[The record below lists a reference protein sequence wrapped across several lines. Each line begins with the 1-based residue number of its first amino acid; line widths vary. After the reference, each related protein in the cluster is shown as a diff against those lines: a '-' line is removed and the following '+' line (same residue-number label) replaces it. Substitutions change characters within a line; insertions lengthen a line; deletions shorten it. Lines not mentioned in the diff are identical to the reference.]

1 MTPRERLAAV
11 AIGAQADRKPV
22 VLRPGAADD
31 RADAIV
37 VPAGTFGGAPGGQ
50 AVLAQVLSPFARA
63 ISRGMKLTQLLHDD
77 PAAGGDA
84 LAELTEEAR
93 AETARALE
101 SGADGVYYELD
112 GAYPARTTPM
122 QYGGFFLEVD
132 RRLLAEIEPE
142 GFNILFVKGDVEPY
156 IDFVSDLPAQAF
168 GWEVASGV
176 SVESVREMRQ
186 GALAAADPHADV
198 LLLESYDDPVRARAS
213 AEVQA

>member
-1 MTPRERLAAV
+1 MTARERLTAV
-11 AIGAQADRKPV
+11 ANGAPVDRKPV

-37 VPAGTFGGAPGGQ
+37 VPTGSVTGGRGGQ
-50 AVLAQVLSPFARA
+50 AVLAHVPSPFARA
-63 ISRGMKLTQLLHDD
+63 IRRGTELAQLLHDD

-84 LAELTEEAR
+84 LAELTQEAR
-93 AETARALE
+93 AEMARALE
-101 SGADGVYYELD
+101 HGADGVYYELD
-112 GAYPARTTPM
+112 GAYPERTTPM

-132 RRLLAEIEPE
+132 RRLLEEFETA
-142 GFNILFVKGDVEPY
+142 GFNILFIKGDAEPY

-186 GALAAADPHADV
+186 GALAAADPQADV